1 MSSAALQD
9 WQSVRSQGLDSLMA
23 VHSTVTG
30 GRQGRQ
36 WATEQLNHAVILRL
50 ASEFQGFSRDLH
62 NEAITFILDVGV
74 TANPAIETILRA
86 NLEFG
91 RKLDQGNSNRS
102 TLGNDFVR
110 LGLPIVQEIKASSA
124 INRRRLDGLDRL
136 NNARN
141 AIAHNNPTQLAEVR
155 VVQPL
160 TMRSAKAWRRNLN
173 GLTAAMDRH
182 VGAYLKDLTG
192 QQPW

>member
-1 MSSAALQD
+1 MGSAALRD
-9 WQSVRSQGLDSLMA
+9 WQSVRSHGLDNLMA
-23 VHSTVTG
+23 VHTTVTG
-30 GRQGRQ
+30 GKQGRQ

-62 NEAITFILDVGV
+62 DEAITFILDIGV
-74 TANPAIETILRA
+74 TANSAIETILRA

-110 LGLPIVQEIKASSA
+110 LGLPIVQEIKTSSA
-124 INRRRLDGLDRL
+124 INQRRLDGLDRV

-141 AIAHNNPTQLAEVR
+141 AT
-155 VVQPL
+155 
-160 TMRSAKAWRRNLN
+160 RSAHQDDRSSSQPEAGSGSSKSLASSKAGETWTSRSLS
-173 GLTAAMDRH
+173 AAF
-182 VGAYLKDLTG
+182 A
-192 QQPW
+192 PSISSA